1 MTARLTAL
9 PLIAALALG
18 ACSGDAPQAEVQPRL
33 VQLGEVESLSGQTR
47 HEFVGRVEARL
58 TVDLAFQVGGQL
70 AELPLN
76 EGQRIAQG
84 DLVAQLDLEDFQRA
98 EREARVQVQQ
108 ARNDLDRQRTLHERG
123 IASQAALD
131 NAQTQY
137 DLRAV
142 ALETARRNLG
152 YATLE
157 APFDGLVSRR
167 LVDNYTIVSPGQP
180 VVRIQDVGE
189 LRVSIPVSEDMIA
202 TFDRSNLRSLQ
213 ATFSFLPGRTF
224 DLEPREL
231 VSEPDAASRTY
242 RAIAALPADLPA
254 NILPGMT
261 ASVSAEFERVGDELA
276 TVRVPVA
283 AVSERPDGSRVVW
296 VYDSASGTVAS
307 RTVQTDGLSGAHV
320 ILTGGVEPGTPI
332 VTAGVSSLYEGMPV
346 RPLSESEPLDLP
358 R

>member
-1 MTARLTAL
+1 MTPRLSILAL
-9 PLIAALALG
+9 TGALALT
-18 ACSGDAPQAEVQPRL
+18 ACSAEPVASEAPPRL
-33 VQLGEVESLSGQTR
+33 VQIGEVQALSGQTN

-58 TVDLAFQVGGQL
+58 SVDMAFQVGGQL

-84 DLVAQLDLEDFQRA
+84 DLVAQLDLEDFRRA
-98 EREARVQVQQ
+98 EREARVQLQQ

-131 NAQTQY
+131 NAQTNY

-167 LVDNYTIVSPGQP
+167 LVDNFTIVSPGQP

-202 TFDRSNLRSLQ
+202 TFDRSNLRTLQ
-213 ATFSFLPGRTF
+213 ATFSFLPGQTF

-261 ASVSAEFERVGDELA
+261 ASVTAEFERSAAESA
-276 TVRVPVA
+276 TVRVPVS
-283 AVSERPDGSRVVW
+283 AVSERPDGSRAVW
-296 VYDSASGTVAS
+296 VYDANTGTVSS
-307 RTVQTDGLSGAHV
+307 RTVETNGLQGAHV
-320 ILTGGVEPGTPI
+320 ILTGGAEAGTPI
-332 VTAGVSSLYEGMPV
+332 VTAGVSSLHEGMRV

>member
-9 PLIAALALG
+9 LLASALTLG
-18 ACSGDAPQAEVQPRL
+18 ACSGEAVQTETPPRL
-33 VQLGEVESLSGQTR
+33 VQLGEVESLSGQTS
-47 HEFVGRVEARL
+47 HEFVGQVEARL
-58 TVDLAFQVGGQL
+58 TVDMAFQVGGQL
-70 AELPLN
+70 AELPLT
-76 EGQRIAQG
+76 EGQRIMAG
-84 DLVAQLDLEDFQRA
+84 DRVAQLDLEDFRRA
-98 EREARVQVQQ
+98 EREARVQLQQ

-157 APFDGLVSRR
+157 APFDALVSRR

-213 ATFSFLPGRTF
+213 ATFSCLPGRTF

-261 ASVSAEFERVGDELA
+261 ASVSAEFERTGNAPE

-283 AVSERPDGSRVVW
+283 AVAERPDGTRVVW
-296 VYDSASGTVAS
+296 VFDEASGTVTPRA
-307 RTVQTDGLSGAHV
+307 VETDGLSGAHV
-320 ILTGGVEPGTPI
+320 ILTGGVEPGTRI
-332 VTAGVSSLYEGMPV
+332 VTAGVSSLYDGMPV